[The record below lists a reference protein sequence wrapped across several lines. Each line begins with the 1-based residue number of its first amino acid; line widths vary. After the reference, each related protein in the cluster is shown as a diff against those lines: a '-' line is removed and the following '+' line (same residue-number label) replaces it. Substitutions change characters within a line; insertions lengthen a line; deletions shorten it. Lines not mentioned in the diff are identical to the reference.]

1 MRTLTRQGGFSI
13 IELLATLAIVG
24 VVAATALPST
34 SRTLSDLRLSG
45 DARNVHHAV
54 GLAKMRAAARFTRE
68 RLYVDR
74 TTNTFH
80 LEFWDKTATP
90 QNWVDESDPTQSLQ
104 RDVNFSF
111 GSLST
116 PPANTQA
123 TLAQAPPC
131 KTYQGNDIANTSCIV
146 FNSRGIPL
154 DGTGAITGNSALYL
168 SDGVGTYGVTLSQ
181 TPLIRLWW
189 SRADSANW
197 IER

>member
-1 MRTLTRQGGFSI
+1 M
-13 IELLATLAIVG
+13 ELLATLAIVG

-34 SRTLSDLRLSG
+34 SRTLADLRLSG

-68 RLYVDR
+68 RVYVDH

-80 LEFWDKTATP
+80 LEFWDRNLSPA
-90 QNWVDESDPTQSLQ
+90 NWVDELDPTQSLQ
-104 RDVNFSF
+104 RDVMF
-111 GSLST
+111 GFGGLT
-116 PPANTQA
+116 APPANTQSA
-123 TLAQAPPC
+123 LAQAPPC
-131 KTYQGNDIANTSCIV
+131 KTNAGNDIANTSCIV

-154 DGTGAITGNSALYL
+154 DGSGNITGESAIYL
-168 SDGVGTYGVTLSQ
+168 TDGTGTYGVTLSQ

-189 SRADSANW
+189 TRADSTNW

>member
-1 MRTLTRQGGFSI
+1 MRTISRQAGFSI

-45 DARNVHHAV
+45 DARNVHHVV

-68 RLYVDR
+68 RLYVDH

-80 LEFWDKTATP
+80 LEFWDKSLSPA
-90 QNWVDESDPTQSLQ
+90 NWADELDPTQSLQ
-104 RDVNFSF
+104 RDVSFGF
-111 GSLST
+111 GSLT
-116 PPANTQA
+116 APPANTQA
-123 TLAQAPPC
+123 TLAQAPLC
-131 KTYQGNDIANTSCIV
+131 KTYQGNDISNTSCIV

-154 DGTGAITGNSALYL
+154 DGSGNITGDSALYL
-168 SDGVGTYGVTLSQ
+168 TDGTGTYGVTLSQ

-189 SRADSANW
+189 TRADAANW